1 MSMEGNKRKRKRF
14 GGQTQGSR
22 GPLDGSDD
30 EPMRL
35 PKPMAGFNL
44 PNGLRSVNNRLLP
57 GLAIWPPYF
66 YYENVALATKG
77 VSGKISRFLF
87 YIDPEFVDSKY
98 SCAAAR
104 KRGYIHNLP
113 LVNGSPLL
121 SIPPKT
127 IFDVFPLTKKWWPSW
142 DRRRQFNCL

>member
-14 GGQTQGSR
+14 GGQAQGSR

-57 GLAIWPPYF
+57 GSAIGPPYF
-66 YYENVALATKG
+66 
-77 VSGKISRFLF
+77 
-87 YIDPEFVDSKY
+87 
-98 SCAAAR
+98 
-104 KRGYIHNLP
+104 
-113 LVNGSPLL
+113 
-121 SIPPKT
+121 
-127 IFDVFPLTKKWWPSW
+127 
-142 DRRRQFNCL
+142 